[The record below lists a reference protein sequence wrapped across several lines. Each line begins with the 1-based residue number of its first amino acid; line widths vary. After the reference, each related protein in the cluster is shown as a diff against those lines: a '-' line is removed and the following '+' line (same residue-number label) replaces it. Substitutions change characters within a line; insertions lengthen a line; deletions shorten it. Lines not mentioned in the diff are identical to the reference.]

1 MRILPSFPGLVGVCG
16 LLAGCG
22 DPLPLPSLTSDPEVT
37 RQVETAPPGADPNSC
52 WGKHVVPAIYETV
65 TEQIMLQPAEV
76 LADGSVIQ
84 PAIYK
89 TEVHQAVV
97 RERKETWF
105 ETPCSND
112 LTVEFVETLQ
122 RALKVR
128 GFYYGAPSGEIDGR
142 TRTAIRKYQK
152 PQGLDSGILSLAAA
166 RKLGLI
172 AVENPDA

>member
-1 MRILPSFPGLVGVCG
+1 MRILSPISGLIGVCG

-22 DPLPLPSLTSDPEVT
+22 SSLPLPSITPEPEVT
-37 RQVETAPPGADPNSC
+37 RQVETAPPGANPNSC

-65 TEQIMLQPAEV
+65 TEQIMLQPAEI
-76 LADGSVIQ
+76 LADGSVIE

-105 ETPCSND
+105 ETPCSD
-112 LTVEFVETLQ
+112 SLTVEFVETLQ
-122 RALKVR
+122 RALKAR
-128 GFYYGAPSGEIDGR
+128 GVYYGALSGEMDAR
-142 TRTAIRKYQK
+142 TRAAIRKYQK

-172 AVENPDA
+172 AVENPDG